1 MMGDVLEKRNLP
13 WQEVGEVVFETG
25 RDRMRSREDERECKR
40 CDDTAI
46 SSGKDVDGDRRF
58 GEKTSL
64 G

>member
-1 MMGDVLEKRNLP
+1 MP
-13 WQEVGEVVFETG
+13 WQEVGEVDFETG
-25 RDRMRSREDERECKR
+25 IDRMRSREDERVWKR

-46 SSGKDVDGDRRF
+46 SSGKDVDGDRGF